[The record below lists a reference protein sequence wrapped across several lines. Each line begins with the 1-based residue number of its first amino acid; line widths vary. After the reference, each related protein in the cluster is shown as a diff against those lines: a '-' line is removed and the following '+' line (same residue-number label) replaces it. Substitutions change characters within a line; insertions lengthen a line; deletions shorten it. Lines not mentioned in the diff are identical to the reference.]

1 MVNTMQIQE
10 ATMNRRLKAR
20 IVEVFGTQADFA
32 KSMGLHDSRVSTVVR
47 RRWDLSDEEQKQW
60 AAALG
65 CSPSDIFHERPQ

>member
-1 MVNTMQIQE
+1 MVDTIQSQE
-10 ATMNRRLKAR
+10 ATMNRKLKAK

-32 KSMGLHDSRVSTVVR
+32 KSMGLHSSRVSTVVR

-65 CSPSDIFHERPQ
+65 CNPSDIFYERSQ